1 MSQTPTRIPS
11 FRALRCLAIALRE
24 GSISAAAREL
34 NITPG
39 AVSRQLGALEEDLQQ
54 TLFVRHARGVSA
66 TAVGQRL
73 ADRLSAAF
81 DDIQRAVIETRQ
93 LVEGKALTVNALPSL
108 CIHWLM
114 PILPDFQGQHPD
126 IDLRIFTSGRPDR
139 FDDNEIDVAV
149 AIGPVEDDRFVS
161 IPILGRYFTPVCSPM
176 TLASYDEFK
185 PEDLL
190 TAPIFYSALQ
200 QISWRLWC
208 DTAGIETVEM
218 RKHGVRFENTSL
230 AYQAARQG
238 SGFVIGQKL
247 LLHDELDIGRMVM
260 PFDIVARSDVEYCL
274 VFRRQDINNPMV
286 RAFVEWVL
294 EQARKMPEGIPDI
307 KSPFD

>member
-1 MSQTPTRIPS
+1 MKRTPTRIPS
-11 FRALRCLAIALRE
+11 FRALRCLAIALQE

-39 AVSRQLGALEEDLQQ
+39 AVSRQLAALEEDLQQ

-66 TAVGQRL
+66 TSAGQWL

-114 PILPDFQGQHPD
+114 PILPEFQGQHPD

-149 AIGPVEDDRFVS
+149 AIGPVEDDRFIS
-161 IPILGRYFTPVCSPM
+161 IPMLGRYFAPVCSPM
-176 TLASYDEFK
+176 TLDSYGDFEPK
-185 PEDLL
+185 DLL
-190 TAPIFYSALQ
+190 SAPIFYSELQ
-200 QISWRLWC
+200 QNSWRLWC
-208 DTAGIETVEM
+208 DTAGIETIDV
-218 RKHGVRFENTSL
+218 RKNGVRFENTSL

-238 SGFVIGQKL
+238 TGFVIGQEL
-247 LLHDELDIGRMVM
+247 LLRDELDIGRMIM
-260 PFDIVARSDVEYCL
+260 PFDIVARSTIEYCL
-274 VFRRQDINNPMV
+274 VFRQQDINNPMV
-286 RAFVEWVL
+286 RSFVEWVL
-294 EQARKMPEGIPDI
+294 VQARKMPEGLPNIQ
-307 KSPFD
+307 SPFS